1 MTERNFE
8 LLVGEIEHQV
18 DDVEAVLS
26 LEKSS
31 SASQSLTTDSRVPG
45 RVKTA
50 RKGRTVQAVEGG
62 RICFGNLK
70 MGLLAAV

>member
-26 LEKSS
+26 LEKSK
-31 SASQSLTTDSRVPG
+31 SAAHNRLEG
-45 RVKTA
+45 A
-50 RKGRTVQAVEGG
+50 RKSED
-62 RICFGNLK
+62 C
-70 MGLLAAV
+70 